1 MSEAA
6 GAAVEEISQEVTC
19 PIAFDTLKDAVVM
32 WVEGAVVGVFERSA
46 ILKVWETQP
55 GFNPLTNL
63 THPDATL
70 ASCRTLSHIAAIVR
84 AMHVKKK
91 KTQKK
96 ETKRQRKKKKRKTN
110 KETNG

>member
-32 WVEGAVVGVFERSA
+32 CVEGAVVGVFERSA
-46 ILKVWETQP
+46 ILKAWETQP

-84 AMHVKKK
+84 AMQVKEKKK
-91 KTQKK
+91 EKK
-96 ETKRQRKKKKRKTN
+96 
-110 KETNG
+110 

>member
-32 WVEGAVVGVFERSA
+32 CVEGAVVGVFERSA

-70 ASCRTLSHIAAIVR
+70 ASCWTLSHIAAIVR
-84 AMHVKKK
+84 AMQV
-91 KTQKK
+91 QKK
-96 ETKRQRKKKKRKTN
+96 REKRKKKEEKKTKRKTN